1 MTRETYL
8 IEMDDVLP
16 SPADVNGD
24 GTVDIQD
31 LTLIADAFDQADG
44 VISSSRL
51 DVNGEGVV
59 NVTDLILVTNVMNS
73 Q

>member
-24 GTVDIQD
+24 GI
-31 LTLIADAFDQADG
+31 
-44 VISSSRL
+44 
-51 DVNGEGVV
+51 V